1 MEGSNINSKHGRLLV
16 RTIVHLLFLAF
27 FMVSITGVLQAKLL
41 KGYSIGLLPALDY
54 SADKGFGYGVLM
66 QLDDKT
72 KAEYSPYYISHRF
85 VFQQTTRGIADYSY
99 RLDSKYL
106 LPAGIRFTL
115 DTRYQVSL
123 FEPFHGPGGAQSD
136 YTEAF
141 IEEGDSAYR
150 GKFYYTYDR
159 RTNHLRLI
167 FQKNLPQPNL
177 RVLWGIV
184 FQTTK
189 FDSINYSKRDDKY
202 DDLDSLQSILANN
215 WPLYASISPGGWENA
230 LILGLVYDKRDHE
243 LSPREGMWAELL
255 MRWVPDISVNDFK
268 YLAISAIHRQYMQLS
283 EKLVLAGRISGR
295 YFSENAPFFALSQVD
310 GSFITDN
317 GLGGK
322 KTIRGVLW
330 QRVIGHKTA
339 FGNLELRYFAKEL
352 FKTGYV
358 AFNLFTD
365 AGRSFDKRVPGFDGK
380 EQDQLHVGYGI
391 GMHAAL
397 SNTFVTALDIAF
409 PLNAEIDGGGMKLYI
424 GLDWL
429 F

>member
-1 MEGSNINSKHGRLLV
+1 MNRWYDQWRGRARTRVLLLAV
-16 RTIVHLLFLAF
+16 FLTP
-27 FMVSITGVLQAKLL
+27 ITGVLQARLL
-41 KGYSIGLLPALDY
+41 EKYSVGLLPALDY
-54 SADKGFGYGVLM
+54 SSDKGFGYGILM
-66 QLDDKT
+66 QLDDKS
-72 KAEYSPYYISHRF
+72 KAEYSPYFVSHRF
-85 VFQQTTRGIADYSY
+85 VFQQTTKGIADYSY
-99 RLDSKYL
+99 RFDSKYL
-106 LPAGIRFTL
+106 LPGGIRFTL

-123 FEPFHGPGGAQSD
+123 FEPFHGPGGAQTD

-141 IEEGDSAYR
+141 TDPDDPDYR

-167 FQKNLPQPNL
+167 FQKNLPQPDL

-184 FQTTK
+184 FQSTK
-189 FDSINYSKRDDKY
+189 FDSIDYSSNDEPDTLR
-202 DDLDSLQSILANN
+202 SLLANN
-215 WPLYASISPGGWENA
+215 WNNWQRYASIYPGGWENA

-243 LSPREGMWAELL
+243 LSPRTGFWSEVL
-255 MRWVPDISVNDFK
+255 MRWVPGISMNDFE
-268 YLAISAIHRQYMQLS
+268 YLAVSATHRQYMRLS
-283 EKLVLAGRISGR
+283 DKLVLAGRVSGR

-310 GSFITDN
+310 GSFVTDN

-330 QRVIGHKTA
+330 QRVLGYKTA

-358 AFNLFTD
+358 ALNLFTD
-365 AGRSFDKRVPGFDGK
+365 AGRSFDKQVTEFIGSSEEQD
-380 EQDQLHVGYGI
+380 QDQLHVGYGI

-409 PLNAEIDGGGMKLYI
+409 PLNAELDGSGMKLYI